1 MMNLWAGGPAPIEEG
16 PMRALLLVCTVTM
29 GSAAIWLG
37 APPPVS
43 AEEPKPYRV
52 RGTLEAVEGDKLTV
66 ETREGETLGLTLQD
80 QTRVMVVK
88 PASLDDIKQGD
99 YVGLTSIESGG
110 KRVAISAHIFGEDLR
125 GTAEGHVPWD
135 LVKEPNTMTN
145 ATVAEVQE
153 VGDQRELEV
162 TYRQGEGEAKSEG
175 SQTIYVPEE
184 LSVVRMEKAAD
195 RSVLKPGEQAFLV
208 VRDAADTGP
217 TALAVIVGSE
227 GAAPPM

>member
-1 MMNLWAGGPAPIEEG
+1 
-16 PMRALLLVCTVTM
+16 MRALLLVCTVTM

-37 APPPVS
+37 APLPAF

-66 ETREGETLGLTLQD
+66 ETREGETLDLTLQD

-110 KRVAISAHIFGEDLR
+110 KRIAISAHIFGEDLR

-162 TYRQGEGEAKSEG
+162 TYRQGESDAKAEG

-184 LSVVRMEKAAD
+184 LSVVRMEKATD
-195 RSVLKPGEQAFLV
+195 RSVLKPGEKAFLV
-208 VRDAADTGP
+208 VRDADSGP